1 MKPFMNHSS
10 LKFFSSEN
18 NRLVTEL
25 AAFDN
30 LIPKFQ
36 LAFFCLSRS
45 PTSEELNVDIPNFL
59 YYQYDLRALD
69 LSHNNIIGLFPSW
82 LLKNNTRLEQLY
94 LSDNYF
100 VSTLQLQDHPYS
112 YSNMTELDISN
123 NNMNGQILKAICLIF
138 PNLRILRMAKNGF
151 TGSIPSCLGNISS
164 LLYLDLSNNQLSA
177 VKIEQLTTIVVLE
190 LSNNNLGG
198 QLPTSVFNSSS
209 LTFLYLS
216 RNNFWGQLSD
226 FPLHGWKVWTV
237 LDLSNNQFSGMLP
250 RSFVNFT
257 HLGVIDLSK
266 NHFKGSIP
274 RDFCKFDQL
283 EYLDL
288 SGNNLSGDM
297 PSCFNP
303 PQITHIHLSKNRLS
317 GPLKY
322 GFFNSSSLVTIDLRD
337 NNFTS
342 SIPNWIGNLS
352 SLSVLLLRDN
362 HFDGELPVQL
372 CLLEQLSIL
381 DVSQNQLS
389 GPLPSCL
396 GNLTFKESSQKAKVK
411 PSFYFGSM
419 PITKAYYETMGPS
432 LMDSMYSL
440 IKFITLNFTEEVT
453 EFTTKNMYYRYKGK
467 VLSYMSGLD
476 LSNNSFIG
484 AIPPEFGNL
493 SKILSLN
500 LSHNNLTGS
509 IPATF
514 SNLKHIESLDLSYNN
529 LHGAIPPQLTE
540 VTTLEVFS
548 VAHNNLS
555 GRTPERKYQFG
566 TFDENCYEGNP
577 FLCGPPLQKNCSEEA
592 VPSQPVPNDEQGDD
606 GFIDME
612 FFYISFGVCYTVVV
626 MTIAAVLYINP
637 YWRRR
642 WLYFIEDCIDT
653 CYYFVVASFQKFSNF
668 RR

>member
-1 MKPFMNHSS
+1 
-10 LKFFSSEN
+10 
-18 NRLVTEL
+18 
-25 AAFDN
+25 
-30 LIPKFQ
+30 
-36 LAFFCLSRS
+36 
-45 PTSEELNVDIPNFL
+45 
-59 YYQYDLRALD
+59 
-69 LSHNNIIGLFPSW
+69 
-82 LLKNNTRLEQLY
+82 
-94 LSDNYF
+94 
-100 VSTLQLQDHPYS
+100 
-112 YSNMTELDISN
+112 MTELDISN
-123 NNMNGQILKAICLIF
+123 NNMNGQIPKDICLIF
-138 PNLRILRMAKNGF
+138 PNLEILRMAKNGF
-151 TGSIPSCLGNISS
+151 TGCIPSCLGNISS
-164 LLYLDLSNNQLSA
+164 LSFLDLSNNQFST
-177 VKIEQLTTIVVLE
+177 VKLEQLTTIMVLQ
-190 LSNNNLGG
+190 LSNNNLSG
-198 QLPTSVFNSSS
+198 QLPTSVFNSSG

-216 RNNFWGQLSD
+216 HNNFWGQISD
-226 FPLHGWKVWTV
+226 FPLYGWKVWNV

-257 HLGVIDLSK
+257 RLGVIDLSK
-266 NHFKGSIP
+266 NHFKGPIP

-288 SGNNLSGDM
+288 SGNNLSGHM

-322 GFFNSSSLVTIDLRD
+322 GFYNSSSLVTIDLRD

-372 CLLEQLSIL
+372 CLLKQLSIL

-396 GNLTFKESSQKAKVK
+396 GNLTFKDSSQKAIVEPKIG
-411 PSFYFGSM
+411 FGSM
-419 PITKAYYETMGPS
+419 SIKRAYYEIMGPP
-432 LMDSMYSL
+432 LMDSMYSFTKGL
-440 IKFITLNFTEEVT
+440 WLNFTEEVT
-453 EFTTKNMYYRYKGK
+453 EFTTKNMYYGYKGK
-467 VLSYMSGLD
+467 VLSYMSGID
-476 LSNNSFIG
+476 LSNNSFLG

-514 SNLKHIESLDLSYNN
+514 SNLNHIESLDLSYNN
-529 LHGAIPPQLTE
+529 LNGAIPPQLTE

-577 FLCGPPLQKNCSEEA
+577 FLCGPPLQNNCSEEA

-606 GFIDME
+606 GFIDMK

-637 YWRRR
+637 YWRCR

-653 CYYFVVASFQKFSNF
+653 CYYFMVASFRKFSNF